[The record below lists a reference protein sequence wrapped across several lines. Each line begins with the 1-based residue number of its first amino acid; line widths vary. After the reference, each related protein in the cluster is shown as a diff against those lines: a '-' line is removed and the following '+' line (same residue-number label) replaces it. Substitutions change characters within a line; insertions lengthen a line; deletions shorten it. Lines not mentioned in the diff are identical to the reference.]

1 MCAQAGFNLKESVP
15 HIVPIML
22 GDSALANDM
31 ARLMLKRGI
40 YVVSHAYP
48 VVPKGQAGVR
58 VQISAAHTRAHLD
71 QAIEAFKAVGH
82 ELGVLA

>member
-1 MCAQAGFNLKESVP
+1 MQAGFDLREGVP

-22 GDSALANDM
+22 GDSTLANDM
-31 ARLMLKRGI
+31 ARLLLKRGI

-58 VQISAAHTRAHLD
+58 VQISAAHTQSHLD
-71 QAIEAFKAVGH
+71 QAIEAFKGVGK
-82 ELGVLA
+82 ELGVIE